1 MKKYRRFGAIIASAA
16 VIASLAAV
24 PMSASAAGTTYTPGL
39 TDATDGTNPVSNNVT
54 MID

>member
-24 PMSASAAGTTYTPGL
+24 PMSASAAGTTYTPRSDRCYRRNKSGKQ
-39 TDATDGTNPVSNNVT
+39 
-54 MID
+54 